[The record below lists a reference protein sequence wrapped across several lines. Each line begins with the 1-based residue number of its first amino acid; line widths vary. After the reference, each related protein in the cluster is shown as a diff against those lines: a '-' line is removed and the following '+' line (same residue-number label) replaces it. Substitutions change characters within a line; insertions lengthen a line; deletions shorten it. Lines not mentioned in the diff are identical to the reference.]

1 MSSSGP
7 VRYIESIRERYAR
20 LGYEPYRWY
29 EAENPPPFASLSKPL
44 SEMRLGVLTTAGAY
58 VKGQVAFHYKDDT
71 SVREIPVESADEDLR
86 FSHLTENYLVDPRRD
101 PNCVLP
107 LTALRAARDEN
118 QIGELANSA
127 ISCMGGIYSQR
138 RVREEL
144 IPAITDIF
152 ERQQIDAALLL
163 PM

>member
-29 EAENPPPFASLSKPL
+29 QAENPPPFASLSKPL

-107 LTALRAARDEN
+107 LTALRAARDAK

-144 IPAITDIF
+144 IPAVTDIF
-152 ERQQIDAALLL
+152 ERQQIDVALLL

>member
-7 VRYIESIRERYAR
+7 VRYIESIKERYAR

>member
-29 EAENPPPFASLSKPL
+29 QAENPPPFASLSKPL

-107 LTALRAARDEN
+107 LTALRAVRDAN

>member
-71 SVREIPVESADEDLR
+71 SVREIPVESADEDL
-86 FSHLTENYLVDPRRD
+86 HH
-101 PNCVLP
+101 
-107 LTALRAARDEN
+107 
-118 QIGELANSA
+118 
-127 ISCMGGIYSQR
+127 
-138 RVREEL
+138 
-144 IPAITDIF
+144 
-152 ERQQIDAALLL
+152 
-163 PM
+163 

>member
-29 EAENPPPFASLSKPL
+29 QAENPPPFASLSKPL

-107 LTALRAARDEN
+107 LTALRAAREAN

>member
-29 EAENPPPFASLSKPL
+29 QAENPPPFASLSKPL

-107 LTALRAARDEN
+107 LTALRAVRDAN

-144 IPAITDIF
+144 IPAVTNIF
-152 ERQQIDAALLL
+152 KRQQIDVALLL

>member
-1 MSSSGP
+1 
-7 VRYIESIRERYAR
+7 
-20 LGYEPYRWY
+20 
-29 EAENPPPFASLSKPL
+29 
-44 SEMRLGVLTTAGAY
+44 MRLGVLTTAGAY

-107 LTALRAARDEN
+107 LTALRAARDAN

-144 IPAITDIF
+144 IPAVTDIF
-152 ERQQIDAALLL
+152 ERQRIDAALLL

>member
-107 LTALRAARDEN
+107 LTALRAVRDAN

-144 IPAITDIF
+144 IPAVTDIF

>member
-107 LTALRAARDEN
+107 LTALRAARDTK
-118 QIGELANSA
+118 QIGELATSA
-127 ISCMGGIYSQR
+127 LSCMGGIYSQR

-144 IPAITDIF
+144 IPTVTNIF
-152 ERQQIDAALLL
+152 KRQQIDVALLL

>member
-71 SVREIPVESADEDLR
+71 SVREIPVESVDEDLR

-107 LTALRAARDEN
+107 LTALRAARDAT

-138 RVREEL
+138 RVRQEL
-144 IPAITDIF
+144 IPAVTDIF

>member
-29 EAENPPPFASLSKPL
+29 QAKNPPPFASLSKPL

-107 LTALRAARDEN
+107 LTALRAVRDAN

-144 IPAITDIF
+144 IPAVTDIF

>member
-29 EAENPPPFASLSKPL
+29 QAKNPPPFASLSKPL

-101 PNCVLP
+101 PNRVLP
-107 LTALRAARDEN
+107 LTALRAVRDAN

-152 ERQQIDAALLL
+152 ERQQIDAELLL